1 MYRPSSFSFSFI
13 HIASSVVSGR
23 YVDVSTVDDTTSKLI
38 SARIKDTG
46 ALFLEVGQ
54 FNIDCK
60 RAIIMHI
67 NAVKSRDICR
77 HD

>member
-1 MYRPSSFSFSFI
+1 MYILSSFNLGFI
-13 HIASSVVSGR
+13 HIASSVVYGR

-60 RAIIMHI
+60 IAIITYI
-67 NAVKSRDICR
+67 KAVREI
-77 HD
+77 